1 MKHHFHYK
9 LMEYFESFQYS
20 KPLAC
25 QFQHPIEYSLT
36 NYHYL
41 DFITINQLVPTQKQ
55 NYSKDDFDID
65 LRAPD

>member
-1 MKHHFHYK
+1 
-9 LMEYFESFQYS
+9 MEYFESFQYS
-20 KPLAC
+20 KPLTY
-25 QFQHPIEYSLT
+25 QFQYPIEYSLT
-36 NYHYL
+36 NYLYL